1 MRLILFD
8 VDGTLINTGGAGGR
22 AFSRAMEKVCGVPDP
37 LKSVRLDGKTDHLIL
52 REALA
57 VAGRQNEPH
66 LEDRLFQEYVSLL
79 EIELASS
86 RSEHE
91 VLPGVLDL
99 LERLEADSRF
109 ILGLGTG
116 NVEPGAR
123 AKLEPGGLN
132 RFFGFGGFGSDH
144 LDRTELIKTAIERGL
159 ERDSRDSFEAVIV
172 IGDTPRDIIHGHE
185 AGAAVLAVSTGSYSL
200 PELKRR
206 NPEWVLT
213 DLKETELVMD
223 VLGGSHS

>member
-22 AFSRAMEKVCGVPDP
+22 AFSKAIEKVCGVPDG
-37 LKSVRLDGKTDHLIL
+37 LGDVRLDGKTDYLIL
-52 REALA
+52 REALEK
-57 VAGRQNEPH
+57 AGKQNEPRV
-66 LEDRLFQEYVSLL
+66 EERLFNEYMRLL
-79 EIELASS
+79 EIELASN
-86 RSEHE
+86 RSEYE
-91 VLPGVLDL
+91 VLPGVLNL
-99 LERLEADSRF
+99 LERLEVDSGF

-144 LDRTELIKTAIERGL
+144 LNRTDLINTAIERGL
-159 ERDSRDSFEAVIV
+159 ETASRDSFDAVIV

-200 PELKRR
+200 SELERCDPEKAL
-206 NPEWVLT
+206 P
-213 DLKETELVMD
+213 DLEETELVIEF
-223 VLGGSHS
+223 LNGSKS

>member
-86 RSEHE
+86 RSEYE

>member
-22 AFSRAMEKVCGVPDP
+22 AFSKAIENVCGVPDG
-37 LKSVRLDGKTDHLIL
+37 LRDVRLDGKTDFLIL
-52 REALA
+52 REALEK
-57 VAGRQNEPH
+57 AGKQNEPR
-66 LEDRLFQEYVSLL
+66 LEERLFNEYMRLL
-79 EIELASS
+79 ENELASN
-86 RSEHE
+86 RSAYE
-91 VLPGVLDL
+91 VLPGVRKL
-99 LERLEADSRF
+99 LVRLKADSGF

-144 LDRTELIKTAIERGL
+144 LDRTDLINTGIERGL
-159 ERDSRDSFEAVIV
+159 KAAARDSFEAVFV
-172 IGDTPRDIIHGHE
+172 VGDTPRDIIHGHE

-200 PELKRR
+200 PELERC
-206 NPEWVLT
+206 NPEKAVP
-213 DLKETELVMD
+213 DLEETELVIEF
-223 VLGGSHS
+223 LTGSNS